1 MHVKAGKSYLLRL
14 INAAVNTGLFFSIAN
29 HIMTVFEADAT
40 YIKPFDSDIILIGQG
55 QTTNVVLKTKPEYT
69 NATFFMLARPFF
81 TGKGTSNNS
90 TLAGIL
96 EYDDDNDTPA
106 SNRPMLKPTLPD
118 INDTSFVSN
127 LNTKFRSL
135 NSAKHPANVPET
147 VDKSFFFTIGLGSM
161 LCPRNQT
168 YEGPNNRTKFSAS
181 MNNISFPLPSVA
193 ILEKHFSGQEQD
205 NNGVYYTTDFPVVSL
220 RAFNYTGT
228 PPNNTMVKSGTKVVV
243 IPFNTRVQVVLQ
255 DTRCRESSVTS
266 SWVQHVLGT
275 LILSK
280 TLPNLIWLALFR
292 GTGWVAIRFLADNP
306 GVWLMHCHIDVHLS
320 WGLRMTWI
328 VNDGKLSHQNEVA
341 SSAS

>member
-1 MHVKAGKSYLLRL
+1 MLNYACTDTFSLKVKAGKSYLLRL

-29 HIMTVFEADAT
+29 HIITVFEADAT

-55 QTTNVVLKTKPEYT
+55 QTTNRGH
-69 NATFFMLARPFF
+69 FSLARAP
-81 TGKGTSNNS
+81 SNNS

-168 YEGPNNRTKFSAS
+168 CEGPNNRTKFSAS

-266 SWVQHVLGT
+266 SWVQHVSL
-275 LILSK
+275 
-280 TLPNLIWLALFR
+280 
-292 GTGWVAIRFLADNP
+292 GTGWVAIRFLADDP